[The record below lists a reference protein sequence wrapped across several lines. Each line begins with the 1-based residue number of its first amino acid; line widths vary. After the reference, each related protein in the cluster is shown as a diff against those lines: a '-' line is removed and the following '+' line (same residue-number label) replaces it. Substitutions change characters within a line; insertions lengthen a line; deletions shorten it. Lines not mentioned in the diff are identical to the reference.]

1 MYYTRS
7 NKQKY
12 SQHLKNDAKY
22 TSFYGEGKQCYLQ
35 NENPRLANWVSIEEY
50 DPKFKDYI
58 ASSYKITALKVE
70 TKD

>member
-1 MYYTRS
+1 
-7 NKQKY
+7 
-12 SQHLKNDAKY
+12 
-22 TSFYGEGKQCYLQ
+22 
-35 NENPRLANWVSIEEY
+35 VSIEEY